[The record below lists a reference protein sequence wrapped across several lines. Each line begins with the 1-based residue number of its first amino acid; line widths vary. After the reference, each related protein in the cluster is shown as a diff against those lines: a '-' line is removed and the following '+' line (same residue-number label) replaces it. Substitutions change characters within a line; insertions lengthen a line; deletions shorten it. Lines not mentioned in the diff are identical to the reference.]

1 MQKAVRG
8 LKNSLK
14 THYPYLCAYIRAYM
28 GAFTYSVLCAWY
40 KVSVKHTL
48 NLIFFAQKGIKCAIF
63 VKKVE
68 KIGPK

>member
-1 MQKAVRG
+1 MD
-8 LKNSLK
+8 
-14 THYPYLCAYIRAYM
+14 YPYFYGYM
-28 GAFTYSVLCAWY
+28 RVCMCTFTYSVLCAWY